1 MRLAAE
7 VLSALDRA
15 CAGLPLPRVRA
26 LHLPPSPWNGGKD
39 GEFAAL
45 ELEDGSLGLSYVLL
59 DGALA
64 ALASGGR
71 SEDAAGADPLE
82 IARWWTGPPGA
93 KRTIGFAAVNALTR
107 HLFDRAAFVPPG
119 AADSIGGLAPQAG
132 EHVGM
137 VGLFPPLLHQ
147 VTACGAR
154 LTVLELKAE
163 LAGDRPG
170 YRITL
175 DPGELESCE
184 KVLATSTVLL
194 NDTVDEVLAHCRRA
208 GALAMIGPGAGCLPD
223 ALFAWG
229 VTLVGG
235 TWIEN
240 PEGFKRALAAG
251 TPWGAHARKFAL
263 TPRDYPG
270 VDALRARTA

>member
-1 MRLAAE
+1 VRLAAE
-7 VLSALDRA
+7 VLDTLDRA
-15 CAGLPLPRVRA
+15 CADLALPRVRA
-26 LHLPPSPWNGGKD
+26 LHLPPAPWNGSKD

-59 DGALA
+59 DGALE
-64 ALASGGR
+64 ALASGGQ
-71 SEDAAGADPLE
+71 SGEAAGADPLE
-82 IARWWTGPPGA
+82 IAQWWIGPPGA
-93 KRTIGFAAVNALTR
+93 QRTIGFAAVNALTR
-107 HLFDRAAFVPPG
+107 HLFDRAAFVPPS
-119 AADSIGGLAPQAG
+119 ATDSIGGLAPRAG

-137 VGLFPPLLHQ
+137 VGLFPPLLRQ

-170 YRITL
+170 YRVTL
-175 DPGELESCE
+175 DPGELESCD

-208 GALAMIGPGAGCLPD
+208 RALAMIGPGAGCLPD
-223 ALFAWG
+223 ALFKRG

-240 PEGFKRALAAG
+240 PEGLKLALATGA
-251 TPWGAHARKFAL
+251 PWGGHTRKFAL
-263 TPRDYPG
+263 TPGDYPG
-270 VDALRARTA
+270 VDALQARTA